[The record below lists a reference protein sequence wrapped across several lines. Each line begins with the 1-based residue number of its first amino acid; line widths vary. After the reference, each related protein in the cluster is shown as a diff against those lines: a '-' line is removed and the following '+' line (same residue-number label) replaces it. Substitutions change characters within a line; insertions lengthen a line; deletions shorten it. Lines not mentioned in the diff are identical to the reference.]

1 MNNSTAKTPSAPIAR
16 PVAHLL
22 HPGGVQQEVAPAVP
36 ALPKADT
43 PGRLKEVAGV
53 AVTGYN

>member
-1 MNNSTAKTPSAPIAR
+1 MNNSSAKTPSAPIAR

-43 PGRLKEVAGV
+43 SVNKEVAGV